1 MNKHLAFIRNDA
13 FLTRPRL
20 KAWAL
25 LLVIG
30 FAAALVFLIATR
42 HGPNDYAGRPLGTD
56 FSDVYAAG
64 VLATHG
70 DAAAPFDIFRQQQE
84 ERALFG
90 NATPLYGWH
99 YPPFFL
105 LVAATLAYLPY
116 LPALL
121 VWQIA
126 SLFLYLAA
134 IGLLLRKSAAPA
146 LAQDRLWPLLALGFT
161 AVFVNLTHGQNGF
174 LTAALFAAG
183 LALLDAR
190 PLLAGFLFG
199 LLAYKPQFA
208 VVIPLVLVATGRWR
222 TLAMA
227 AATVTALAI
236 AVTLLFGAEIWPA
249 FLASTHFTRVVILEQ
264 GSTGFY
270 KIQSA
275 FSWMRLWGGSVAL
288 AYAVQSVVTAMVA
301 LALVWLWRSKAS
313 MGDKGAALCLGALL
327 ITPYSL
333 DYDLMLLA
341 PAIVLLAA
349 ETKARGFEPYE
360 AAILAALWLLPI
372 AVRGIAQATLIP
384 LSVPLLLTAFALIC
398 RRALAP
404 SPSIRFA

>member
-1 MNKHLAFIRNDA
+1 MNKALAFIRNGA

-20 KAWAL
+20 TAWAM

-30 FAAALVFLIATR
+30 FAAALAFLIVTR

-56 FSDVYAAG
+56 FSNVYAAG
-64 VLATHG
+64 VLASHG
-70 DAAAPFDIFRQQQE
+70 DAAAPFDIVRQQQE
-84 ERALFG
+84 ERVLFG

-105 LVAATLAYLPY
+105 SVAAALAQLPY

-126 SLFLYLAA
+126 SLLLYLGA
-134 IGLLLRKSAAPA
+134 IGLLLRKSAAPT
-146 LAQDRLWPLLALGFT
+146 LARDRLWPLLALGFS

-190 PLLAGFLFG
+190 PLLAGILFG

-222 TLAMA
+222 TLASA

-249 FLASTHFTRVVILEQ
+249 FMASTHFTRTVILEQ
-264 GSTGFY
+264 GSTGFH

-275 FSWMRLWGGSVAL
+275 FAWVRLWGGPVAL
-288 AYAVQSVVTAMVA
+288 AYAFQATVAAMVT

-313 MGDKGAALCLGALL
+313 IGDKGSALCLAALL
-327 ITPYSL
+327 MTPYSL

-349 ETKARGFEPYE
+349 EAKARGFEPYE

-372 AVRGIAQATLIP
+372 AVRGIAEATLIP
-384 LSVPLLLTAFALIC
+384 LSVPLLLTAFAMIC

-404 SPSIRFA
+404 APSIRFA